1 MSRKDSHDIA
11 RIIPHTWRDKRREP
25 RCQHTKSSLM
35 SVQSVGSLEGTPSLV
50 PVHHVPNT
58 DCFTSSIPRR
68 WWRPRKGLWVLFL
81 HFTCFF
87 GQLFLFFRHECYKLQ
102 SKDRVNLGSVT
113 CLLANIASAP
123 KSVEPTW
130 LASSTEDS
138 LYVFRP
144 VC

>member
-1 MSRKDSHDIA
+1 MKAKEGIVS
-11 RIIPHTWRDKRREP
+11 II
-25 RCQHTKSSLM
+25 SSFYML
-35 SVQSVGSLEGTPSLV
+35 LR
-50 PVHHVPNT
+50 PVV
-58 DCFTSSIPRR
+58 
-68 WWRPRKGLWVLFL
+68 
-81 HFTCFF
+81 
-87 GQLFLFFRHECYKLQ
+87 FLFFRHERYKLQ
-102 SKDRVNLGSVT
+102 SEDRANLGRVT